1 MYPRRS
7 ETSSGATSGSGD
19 GTSRSARR
27 GTTGRGTT
35 ARDTTGRAAT
45 GRARAGRAARGGL
58 ALAAALLAFGGWG
71 LAGAPPARAEDP
83 VTLSQQGQITDRVG
97 ALGDRKGAVTA
108 ALDKLYADRR
118 IQLFVTYV
126 RDFSGRSAQSWAD
139 ATAQKNGLGQND
151 VLLAV
156 ATGARQYAYSAD
168 VDSGFTEEQLA
179 AVART
184 AIEPAL
190 KQNDWAGAAIGAAR
204 GYDAVLG
211 GLPVPVPAITP
222 GVPDPGGGASGESGA
237 GDFVLPVV
245 VVGAAGALGA
255 YAYSRRKR
263 GAGGGGG
270 GGRGTRT
277 DHPGWDGK
285 KAEPT
290 PLPEL
295 DARAKALL
303 VETDDAVRTSVEE
316 LGFAS
321 AQFGDEAITTFTGAV
336 EYAKGELT
344 HAFRLRQQLDDAYP
358 EDDATRRRM
367 LDEIVARCTEAN
379 RRLDAES
386 EGFDRLR
393 DLEKNAPQALA
404 TVEAHFRALTGR
416 ATTARATLT
425 ALAARYADS
434 ASAPVAANP
443 VQAEDRLLFVTTH
456 LGEARAAIDAGDN
469 GRAAVHVRAA
479 EGAVNQAATLVDAV
493 ERRAQELAEA
503 AGKLAGA
510 LNETETDLADARGLL
525 TGTAE
530 GSSTA
535 DLRGRIGRAESVL
548 ADVRREEAAGRYDPI
563 DALRRVE
570 EADAALDEALAGA
583 RERESGR
590 QRAAALLDQALL
602 SARSAIGA
610 ATDYVTTSR
619 GAVGSEAR
627 TRLAE
632 AQRHLERS
640 GSLAP
645 TDPAGALAEAQQ
657 ADSLA
662 RQAQQLAEQDV
673 RAYQNPYAGQRA
685 GGGRGGAVLGGIILG
700 EILRGAGGGFG
711 GGGFGGGRGG
721 FGGGGGGGGGFGGG
735 GGSGPGSFGGGGTR
749 GRMGGGGR
757 F

>member
-1 MYPRRS
+1 M
-7 ETSSGATSGSGD
+7 
-19 GTSRSARR
+19 
-27 GTTGRGTT
+27 
-35 ARDTTGRAAT
+35 
-45 GRARAGRAARGGL
+45 
-58 ALAAALLAFGGWG
+58 LLAFGGWG
-71 LAGAPPARAEDP
+71 VAAAPPARAEDP
-83 VTLSQQGQITDRVG
+83 VTLSRQGQITDRVG

-118 IQLFVTYV
+118 VQLFVTYV
-126 RDFSGRSAQSWAD
+126 NDFSGRSAQSWAD

-179 AVART
+179 TVART

-190 KQNDWAGAAIGAAR
+190 KENDWAGAAIGAAD

-222 GVPDPGGGASGESGA
+222 GASDPGGGGSGQSGA

-245 VVGAAGALGA
+245 VVGAAGAIGA
-255 YAYSRRKR
+255 YAYTRRKR
-263 GAGGGGG
+263 GRGGDGGG
-270 GGRGTRT
+270 GGRGTT
-277 DHPGWDGK
+277 TAHPGWDGRR
-285 KAEPT
+285 AEPA

-303 VETDDAVRTSVEE
+303 VETDDAVRTSTEE

-321 AQFGDEAITTFTGAV
+321 AQFGDEAVAGFTQALAS
-336 EYAKGELT
+336 AKDGLT
-344 HAFRLRQQLDDAYP
+344 RAFRLRQQLDDAYP

-367 LDEIVARCTEAN
+367 LDEIVARCTEAG

-386 EGFDRLR
+386 AGFDRLR

-404 TVEAHFRALTGR
+404 AVEAQFRTLTGR
-416 ATTARATLT
+416 TTTAEATLT
-425 ALAARYADS
+425 ALAGRYADS
-434 ASAPVAANP
+434 ASAPVASNP
-443 VQAEDRLLFVTTH
+443 EQAKDRLLFATTH

-469 GRAAVHVRAA
+469 GRGAVHVRAA
-479 EGAVNQAATLVDAV
+479 EGAVDQAATLVDAV
-493 ERRAQELAEA
+493 ERRARELAEA
-503 AGKLAGA
+503 AGKLTGA
-510 LNETETDLADARGLL
+510 LNETETDLADARGVL

-530 GSSTA
+530 GTSTA

-563 DALRRVE
+563 DALRRIE

-590 QRAAALLDQALL
+590 RRAAALLDQALL

-619 GAVGSEAR
+619 GAVGSQAR

-640 GSLAP
+640 LSLAAA
-645 TDPAGALAEAQQ
+645 DPPGALTEAQQ

-673 RAYQNPYAGQRA
+673 RAYQNPYAGQRS

-700 EILRGAGGGFG
+700 EILRGG
-711 GGGFGGGRGG
+711 GGGFGGGR
-721 FGGGGGGGGGFGGG
+721 GGGGGGGGGFGGG

>member
-1 MYPRRS
+1 MTAPRSTRVVRS
-7 ETSSGATSGSGD
+7 
-19 GTSRSARR
+19 
-27 GTTGRGTT
+27 
-35 ARDTTGRAAT
+35 
-45 GRARAGRAARGGL
+45 GL
-58 ALAAALLAFGGWG
+58 ALAAALLALGGWG

-97 ALGDRKGAVTA
+97 ALGDRKAAVTA

-139 ATAQKNGLGQND
+139 ATAEKNGLGRDD

-156 ATGARQYAYSAD
+156 ATGARQYAVSAAL
-168 VDSGFTEEQLA
+168 DSGFTEQQLA
-179 AVART
+179 DVART

-190 KQNDWAGAAIGAAR
+190 KQNDWAGAAIGAAN

-211 GLPVPVPAITP
+211 GQPVPAPAINP
-222 GVPDPGGGASGESGA
+222 GPADPGGKPSGESGA
-237 GDFVLPVV
+237 GDYVLPVIA
-245 VVGAAGALGA
+245 VGAAGALGA

-263 GAGGGGG
+263 GTGAG

-277 DHPGWDGK
+277 GPGWPEGAPDRL
-285 KAEPT
+285 

-295 DARAKALL
+295 DARAKSLL
-303 VETDDAVRTSVEE
+303 VGTDDSIRTSTEE
-316 LGFAS
+316 LGFAT
-321 AQFGDEAITTFTGAV
+321 AQFGDEAVAPFKTAV
-336 EYAKGELT
+336 EYAKDELT

-379 RRLDAES
+379 RRLDAETAD
-386 EGFDRLR
+386 FDRLR

-404 TVEAHFRALTGR
+404 TVETHFRALTGR
-416 ATTARATLT
+416 TTTAVATLT
-425 ALAARYADS
+425 ALAQRYADS
-434 ASAPVAANP
+434 ASAPVASNP
-443 VQAEDRLLFVTTH
+443 EQAKDRLLFATTH
-456 LGEARAAIDAGDN
+456 LGEARAAVDGGDN

-479 EGAVNQAATLVDAV
+479 EGAVDQAATLVDAV

-503 AGKLAGA
+503 AGKLPGA
-510 LNETETDLADARGLL
+510 LTETETDLADAGGLL
-525 TGTAE
+525 GGTAE
-530 GSSTA
+530 GTSTA
-535 DLRGRIGRAESVL
+535 DLRGRIGRAEAVL
-548 ADVRREEAAGRYDPI
+548 ADVRREQEAGRYDPI

-590 QRAAALLDQALL
+590 QRAVALLDQAVLT
-602 SARSAIGA
+602 ARSAIGA
-610 ATDYVTTSR
+610 ATDYITTSR
-619 GAVGSEAR
+619 GAVGSQAR

-632 AQRHLERS
+632 AQRHMERS
-640 GSLAP
+640 ASLTGA
-645 TDPAGALAEAQQ
+645 DPAAALAEAQR
-657 ADSLA
+657 ADALA

-673 RAYQNPYAGQRA
+673 RAYQDPYAGRRA
-685 GGGRGGAVLGGIILG
+685 GGGQGGAVLGGIILG
-700 EILRGAGGGFG
+700 EILRGGGGGFG
-711 GGGFGGGRGG
+711 GGGRGG
-721 FGGGGGGGGGFGGG
+721 FGGGSFGGG
-735 GGSGPGSFGGGGTR
+735 GGPGSFGGGGTR